1 VLVVK
6 VIQAHLVFFLSL
18 EDNLFTTFGGDQIKN
33 IMKFL
38 NFGENEPITE
48 KSITNSLD
56 KIQEK
61 IEKYYYTVRKD
72 VFKYDEV
79 LNFYRNF
86 VFMERNKILRSNN
99 LRTEILLFNKALINN
114 NLSDRAW
121 YKDTIR
127 QKILKAYKYRCQ
139 ELFMVPFKLDSY
151 YAEKNFNLRTF
162 LYEQFLLIYD
172 LKMIEIENKNYGLF
186 NKIQKD
192 LILEKIDFYWND
204 FLEKVNLLG
213 EVIGWQNYAQKD
225 PLIEY
230 KKECS
235 LLFDKF
241 LSNVRRSVIYEILDI
256 QII

>member
-1 VLVVK
+1 
-6 VIQAHLVFFLSL
+6 
-18 EDNLFTTFGGDQIKN
+18 
-33 IMKFL
+33 
-38 NFGENEPITE
+38 
-48 KSITNSLD
+48 
-56 KIQEK
+56 
-61 IEKYYYTVRKD
+61 
-72 VFKYDEV
+72 
-79 LNFYRNF
+79 
-86 VFMERNKILRSNN
+86 
-99 LRTEILLFNKALINN
+99 
-114 NLSDRAW
+114 
-121 YKDTIR
+121 
-127 QKILKAYKYRCQ
+127 
-139 ELFMVPFKLDSY
+139 MVPFKLDSY
-151 YAEKNFNLRTF
+151 YNEKNFNLRTF